1 MNTTVKQVTEVQL
14 GTMTLE
20 LDEEKLLKLAELCQG
35 AAETVK
41 NLNEEME
48 RLILMTDNFAGLE
61 SEAFPLLR
69 TLCDVKSDYRILMS
83 LRVGRKEAANG

>member
-14 GTMTLE
+14 GGMTLE
-20 LDEEKLLKLAELCQG
+20 LDEEKLTKLAELCQG

-69 TLCDVKSDYRILMS
+69 TLCDVKSDYRMLMS

>member
-14 GTMTLE
+14 GGMTLE
-20 LDEEKLLKLAELCQG
+20 LDEEKLTKLAELCQG

-69 TLCDVKSDYRILMS
+69 TLCDVKSDYRMLMG

>member
-14 GTMTLE
+14 GAMTLE
-20 LDEEKLLKLAELCQG
+20 LDEEKLQKLAELCQG